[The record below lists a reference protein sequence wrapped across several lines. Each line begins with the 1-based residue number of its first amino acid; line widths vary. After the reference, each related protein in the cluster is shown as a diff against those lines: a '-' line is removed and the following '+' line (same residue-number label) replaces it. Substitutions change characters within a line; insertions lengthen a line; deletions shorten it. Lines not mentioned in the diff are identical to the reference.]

1 MNIKI
6 KMRTKIKFKKV
17 ELSETC
23 ILTYISYVAIFIYFR
38 LSRSLSL
45 STLFFHPSFAVLI
58 PCHNSFFYFLPFPFF
73 SFLFLSYLLTFISTH
88 FLYCI
93 FSLSYHLSFFFFF
106 FFFFSYILSS
116 FLPSFLPSFLGLLAS
131 FLPSF
136 LCYNLF
142 LILFFIFALIIL
154 LLFFLLF
161 QDLQVLLGI
170 HTVAAI
176 LTETQEN
183 IENRNGLQK
192 RISRKRNK
200 DITMNTY
207 DKIKG
212 EKKSNDQ

>member
-17 ELSETC
+17 ELSVTC
-23 ILTYISYVAIFIYFR
+23 ILFFFVYLICGDIYLLPPLSVPFSFNFIFPPFIRCSY
-38 LSRSLSL
+38 SLSQFFL
-45 STLFFHPSFAVLI
+45 LFS
-58 PCHNSFFYFLPFPFF
+58 FF
-73 SFLFLSYLLTFISTH
+73 SFLFFSYL
-88 FLYCI
+88 I
-93 FSLSYHLSFFFFF
+93 FWHLSQLTSCIAFFLFLIIYPSSSSSSHT
-106 FFFFSYILSS
+106 SY
-116 FLPSFLPSFLGLLAS
+116 LPSFLPSFLGLLAS

-142 LILFFIFALIIL
+142 LILFFIFALIII

-212 EKKSNDQ
+212 EKKSNDQW

>member
-1 MNIKI
+1 MKHAFL
-6 KMRTKIKFKKV
+6 R
-17 ELSETC
+17 
-23 ILTYISYVAIFIYFR
+23 ISHMWRYLFTSASLGPFLFQFYF
-38 LSRSLSL
+38 
-45 STLFFHPSFAVLI
+45 STLHSLFLFLVTILSFIFFL
-58 PCHNSFFYFLPFPFF
+58 FL

>member
-6 KMRTKIKFKKV
+6 KMRTKIKFKKI
-17 ELSETC
+17 ELSVTC
-23 ILTYISYVAIFIYFR
+23 INSSFFRTSHMWRYLFTSASLGPFLFQFYF
-38 LSRSLSL
+38 
-45 STLFFHPSFAVLI
+45 STLHSLFLFLVTILSFI
-58 PCHNSFFYFLPFPFF
+58 F
-73 SFLFLSYLLTFISTH
+73 FLFLS
-88 FLYCI
+88 FL
-93 FSLSYHLSFFFFF
+93 
-106 FFFFSYILSS
+106 FFSYLIFWHLSQLTS
-116 FLPSFLPSFLGLLAS
+116 CIAFFLFLIIYPSSSSSSHTSYLPSFLPSFLGLLAS

-183 IENRNGLQK
+183 IDNRNGLQK
-192 RISRKRNK
+192 RI
-200 DITMNTY
+200 
-207 DKIKG
+207 
-212 EKKSNDQ
+212 

>member
-17 ELSETC
+17 ELSVTC
-23 ILTYISYVAIFIYFR
+23 ILTYTSYVAIVIYFR

-45 STLFFHPSFAVLI
+45 SILFFHPSFADLI
-58 PCHNSFFYFLPFPFF
+58 PYHNSFFYFLSFPFF

-93 FSLSYHLSFFFFF
+93 FCLSYHLSFFF

-116 FLPSFLPSFLGLLAS
+116 FLPSILSWLACFLSSFFPLLQ
-131 FLPSF
+131 FF
-136 LCYNLF
+136 F
-142 LILFFIFALIIL
+142 ILFFIFALIII

-200 DITMNTY
+200 DITMNT
-207 DKIKG
+207 
-212 EKKSNDQ
+212 